1 MSLMA
6 LCGEGAVCIWND
18 ITPEAEADFY
28 AWHIEEHMPERVGI
42 AGFLRGRR
50 YIAVDAATSPRFFT
64 LYETLTPEVLVGADY
79 LNRLNAP
86 TPWTSRAT
94 TGFRNTY
101 RALTRV
107 RASIGRGPGGTL
119 AALRL
124 TLPADQ
130 QDGVTD
136 ALATRLLPAIARRAL
151 ITGAHL
157 CTTNMEASA
166 GRTIESKDRSDILTP
181 PNTVVMIEGCASDPL
196 ASAMDD
202 LLRELH
208 VERGSPA
215 IGLYRLEYTRLKT
228 DHAPG

>member
-1 MSLMA
+1 MA

-86 TPWTSRAT
+86 TPWTRRAT
-94 TGFRNTY
+94 AGFRNTY

-107 RASIGRGPGGTL
+107 RASIGRGPGGIL

-124 TLPADQ
+124 TLPPDQ
-130 QDGVTD
+130 QDGVAD
-136 ALATRLLPAIARRAL
+136 ALVTRLLPAIARQAL
-151 ITGAHL
+151 VTGAHL

-166 GRTIESKDRSDILTP
+166 DRTTESKGPIGYPDAAQHRGHDR
-181 PNTVVMIEGCASDPL
+181 G
-196 ASAMDD
+196 
-202 LLRELH
+202 LR
-208 VERGSPA
+208 P
-215 IGLYRLEYTRLKT
+215 
-228 DHAPG
+228 